1 MSSAQTI
8 AVVDDDLSVRSGLS
22 FLLRSFGF
30 FAKEFA
36 SAEEFL
42 RSDTLRRTSCVI
54 TDVRMPGMTGVE
66 LQRRLIAD
74 GHRFPVIFMTAFPEE
89 NIRSRVLSAGAHCFL
104 TKPCEPQCLID
115 CIATALAGPTADRE
129 SEEDLSA
136 FDN

>member
-22 FLLRSFGF
+22 FLLKSFGY

-42 RSDTLRRTSCVI
+42 ESDILPLTSCVI

-66 LQRRLIAD
+66 LQRRLIAG
-74 GHRFPVIFMTAFPEE
+74 GHRVPVIFMTAFPEE
-89 NIRSRVLSAGAHCFL
+89 KVKLHVLSAGAHGFL
-104 TKPCEPQCLID
+104 TKPCEPQRLID
-115 CIATALAGPTADRE
+115 CIATALAA
-129 SEEDLSA
+129 
-136 FDN
+136 